1 MIGRFF
7 KMQDIEED
15 SIFLFGARQTG
26 KTTLLK
32 QLFPGARYYDLLKSE
47 EFERLSRRPQL
58 LREELQDFPERT
70 LVIIDEIQKLPSLLD
85 EVHWLMVNRDLRFVL
100 TGSSARKLR
109 RGGVN
114 LLGGR
119 ALVNNFYPLV
129 SAEIPDFNIDRAVNN
144 GMLPRHYLVADAAKR
159 LGGYVGLYLQSEI
172 VEEAVVRNLPSF
184 NRFLEAAALTSG
196 EMLVYSNIAADC
208 GISAVTARSYFD
220 ILVDSLFGYV
230 IPAYTKVV
238 KRKLIQAP
246 KFYLFDVGVANYLM
260 HRSHLQQGSPEYG
273 HAFEHLVIQELIAW
287 LGYQGRQRELSYW
300 RTGTGVE
307 IDAVLGDAAVGIEI
321 KSTTEVKDN
330 QLKGLRSF
338 GQDYPQ
344 ARLIAVSNDL
354 YRRRKDNIEIIPVRE
369 FFNDLWAGKIIPYA
383 SSNKQ

>member
-1 MIGRFF
+1 MMDRIFNIQDAEEESVFF
-7 KMQDIEED
+7 
-15 SIFLFGARQTG
+15 FGARQTG

-32 QLFPGARYYDLLKSE
+32 KLFPNARYYDLLKSE

-58 LREELQDFPERT
+58 LREELQDFPANS
-70 LVIIDEIQKLPSLLD
+70 LVIIDEIQKLPALLD
-85 EVHWLMVNRDLRFVL
+85 EVHWLMVNCDLRFLL

-129 SAEIPDFNIDRAVNN
+129 SAEIPDFDIDRAVNN
-144 GMLPRHYLVADAAKR
+144 GMLPRHYLVADASKR
-159 LGGYVGLYLQSEI
+159 LSGYVGLYLQTEI
-172 VEEAVVRNLPSF
+172 VDEAVVRNLPSF
-184 NRFLEAAALTSG
+184 NRFLEVAALTSG
-196 EMLVYSNIAADC
+196 EMLVYANVAQDC
-208 GISAVTARSYFD
+208 GVSAVTVRSYFD
-220 ILVDSLFGYV
+220 ILTDTLFGYV
-230 IPAYTKVV
+230 IPAYTKKV

-260 HRSHLQQGSPEYG
+260 HRSHLKQGSPEYG
-273 HAFEHLVIQELIAW
+273 HAFEHLIIQEIMAY
-287 LGYQGRQRELSYW
+287 LGYQGRQGELSYW

-321 KSTTEVKDN
+321 KSTNEVKDS

-338 GQDYPQ
+338 GQDYPD
-344 ARLIAVSNDL
+344 ARLIVVSNDM
-354 YRRRKDNIEIIPVRE
+354 YRRRVDNIEIIPVRE
-369 FFNDLWAGKIIPYA
+369 FLSDLWAGLVA
-383 SSNKQ
+383 

>member
-1 MIGRFF
+1 MINRLF
-7 KMQDIEED
+7 KMHDAEEE
-15 SIFLFGARQTG
+15 SVFFFGARQTG

-32 QLFPGARYYDLLKSE
+32 QLFPHARYYDLLKSE
-47 EFERLSRRPQL
+47 EFVRLSRRPQL
-58 LREELQDFPERT
+58 LREELMDFPECS
-70 LVIIDEIQKLPSLLD
+70 LVVIDEIQKLPSLLD
-85 EVHWLMVNRDLRFVL
+85 EVHWLIVNRNLRFVL

-119 ALVNNFYPLV
+119 ALMNNFYPLV
-129 SAEIPDFNIDRAVNN
+129 SAEIPDFDIVRAVNN
-144 GMLPRHYLVADAAKR
+144 GMLPRHYLVEDASKR
-159 LGGYVGLYLQSEI
+159 LGGYVGLYLQTEI

-184 NRFLEAAALTSG
+184 SRFLEAAALTSG
-196 EMLVYSNIAADC
+196 EMLVYSNVAADC

-220 ILVDSLFGYV
+220 ILVDSLFGYIV
-230 IPAYTKVV
+230 PAYTKVV

-260 HRSHLQQGSPEYG
+260 HRSHLQPGSPEFG
-273 HAFEHLVIQELIAW
+273 HAFEHLVIQELMAW

-300 RTGTGVE
+300 RTGTGIE

-321 KSTTEVKDN
+321 KSTSEIKDN

-338 GQDYPQ
+338 GQDYPH
-344 ARLIAVSNDL
+344 ARLIAVTNDL
-354 YRRRKDNIEIIPVRE
+354 YRRRKDNIEIIPVKE
-369 FFNDLWAGKIIPYA
+369 FLADLWAGRII
-383 SSNKQ
+383 